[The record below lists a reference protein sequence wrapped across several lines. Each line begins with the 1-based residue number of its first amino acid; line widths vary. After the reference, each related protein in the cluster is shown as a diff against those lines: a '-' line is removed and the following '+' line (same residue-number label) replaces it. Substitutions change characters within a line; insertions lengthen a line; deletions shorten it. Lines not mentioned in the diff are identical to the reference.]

1 MPGALWSGLYGCSWK
16 WYLLETRGEE
26 ARNADDYYN
35 EAGGVGTP
43 RSKQAASQR
52 YLPVV
57 LAAMLRESD
66 RVGGYAVRAGRDVVR
81 LQAVAAVVLDR
92 VLVVAV
98 QAVADGHARRAVE
111 SVLEVVADHPEVRQ
125 THPTRLHRA

>member
-1 MPGALWSGLYGCSWK
+1 MP
-16 WYLLETRGEE
+16 R
-26 ARNADDYYN
+26 
-35 EAGGVGTP
+35 P
-43 RSKQAASQR
+43 RVEPNRR

-57 LAAMLRESD
+57 LAAMLWESD

-81 LQAVAAVVLDR
+81 LQTVAAVVRDR

-98 QAVADGHARRAVE
+98 QTVADGHSRRAVE
-111 SVLEVVADHPEVRQ
+111 SVLEVVADHTEVRQ